1 MMHFLQTFNTN
12 IESSINFITPLE
24 YIIID
29 KLKRQIQI
37 TN

>member
-24 YIIID
+24 YIID
-29 KLKRQIQI
+29 KLKQQI
-37 TN
+37 

>member
-1 MMHFLQTFNTN
+1 MMHFLQAFNTN
-12 IESSINFITPLE
+12 MESSINFITPLE
-24 YIIID
+24 YIID